1 MANSSLQR
9 LMAFDRQ
16 ARLDRAQSPVFLHRR
31 DRRFALDCHDRNQM
45 PSVDLWLNHLQ
56 RVGQPGAAGPVPC
69 LTLTPEQQRLLGRWR
84 WLMIVFALV
93 GTISGAFTMAG
104 LLYYEGGQR
113 INLSILLAF
122 AALQCLL
129 AIITMVQSFTH
140 WQPWHWVPKRLELS
154 SRDSPLTPLMPIM
167 MARIAHTGGLC
178 FGLAGV
184 ATLLLLVTVQDLAFG
199 WSTTLSTSAE
209 GYHRML
215 CVVAWPWQQLWPA
228 AVPDLSL
235 VEATRFFRS
244 SADGGQANP
253 EIWGNWWPFVV
264 MVWLVYVIMPRLAA
278 LAMAQVQLPLRC
290 RRALARHPGMVALT
304 YRMETPIVDT
314 GNDHQDAAD
323 SPERQTQEKCQP
335 LPDSQ
340 VLVCWAGADTPEL
353 PGSLSPGH
361 LLTASAGGQRSLAE
375 DQQTIERCAGI
386 LARQPRPAVT
396 LVVRAWEPPIA
407 ELQDFIE
414 LAMSHWPDQTRMALL
429 PLASDPTKAV
439 GPEQLGQWLRFTERL
454 GQQRMWVSQAKPQS
468 PLAHDASREA
478 LK

>member
-16 ARLDRAQSPVFLHRR
+16 ARLDREQSPVFIHRR
-31 DRRFALDCHDRNQM
+31 DRRFALDCHDQNQT
-45 PSVDLWLNHLQ
+45 PSVDRWLNHLQ
-56 RVGQPGAAGPVPC
+56 RVGQPGAANSKSSP
-69 LTLTPEQQRLLGRWR
+69 TLTPDQRQLLERWR
-84 WLMIVFALV
+84 RLQLAFALV
-93 GTISGAFTMAG
+93 GMITGVLTMVG
-104 LLYYEGGQR
+104 LLYYEGGER
-113 INLSILLAF
+113 INLSFLLAF

-129 AIITMVQSFTH
+129 AIVTLVQSFSH
-140 WQPWHWVPKRLELS
+140 WQPWHWVPKRLGLG

-167 MARIAHTGGLC
+167 MARVAHTGGLC

-184 ATLLLLVTVQDLAFG
+184 VTLLLLVTVQDLAFG

-215 CVVAWPWQQLWPA
+215 SVVAWPWQQLWPT

-235 VEATRFFRS
+235 VEATRFFR
-244 SADGGQANP
+244 AGAGGAQTNP

-264 MVWLVYVIMPRLAA
+264 MVWLVYVIVPRLAGLA
-278 LAMAQVQLPLRC
+278 LAQIQLPFRS

-304 YRMETPIVDT
+304 YRLETPTVDT
-314 GNDHQDAAD
+314 GNDHQDAED
-323 SPERQTQEKCQP
+323 SPEQQTQMQCQP

-340 VLVCWAGADTPEL
+340 VLICWAGADIPEL
-353 PGSLSPGH
+353 PDSLSAGH
-361 LLTASAGGQRSLAE
+361 MLNVSVGGQQSLAE
-375 DQQTIERCAGI
+375 DQQTIERCAEL
-386 LARQPRPAVT
+386 LAKLPRPAVT

-414 LAMSHWPDQTRMALL
+414 LALDRWPEQTRLAIL
-429 PLASDPTKAV
+429 PLAYEPMKMVDPK
-439 GPEQLGQWLRFTERL
+439 QLGQWLRFTERL
-454 GQQRMWVSQAKPQS
+454 DDQRVCISQAQMQS
-468 PLAHDASREA
+468 SEAPDVSREA